1 MAAPDRADR
10 ADCRAGVFSAIP
22 WPVSISRVWYA
33 VRDRGKIIPKL
44 ELTDDEA
51 LLLKEILQS
60 YLGDLRME
68 IADTDLQSFRNKL
81 RSNEELIKRIID
93 RLGKMDPAAQ

>member
-1 MAAPDRADR
+1 M
-10 ADCRAGVFSAIP
+10 
-22 WPVSISRVWYA
+22 
-33 VRDRGKIIPKL
+33 PKL

-51 LLLKEILQS
+51 RLLKEILQS

-93 RLGKMDPAAQ
+93 RFGKMDPAAQ

>member
-1 MAAPDRADR
+1 M
-10 ADCRAGVFSAIP
+10 
-22 WPVSISRVWYA
+22 
-33 VRDRGKIIPKL
+33 PKL
-44 ELTDDEA
+44 ELTGDEA
-51 LLLKEILQS
+51 LLLKEILMS

-81 RSNEELIKRIID
+81 RSNEELINRIID

>member
-1 MAAPDRADR
+1 M
-10 ADCRAGVFSAIP
+10 
-22 WPVSISRVWYA
+22 
-33 VRDRGKIIPKL
+33 PKL

>member
-1 MAAPDRADR
+1 M
-10 ADCRAGVFSAIP
+10 
-22 WPVSISRVWYA
+22 
-33 VRDRGKIIPKL
+33 PKL
-44 ELTDDEA
+44 ELTGDEA
-51 LLLKEILQS
+51 LLLKEILMS